1 MVRSSGPEG
10 SLTARQ
16 GAGLGG
22 WVSRVSLFSRSP
34 GTPHRK
40 STSKPTNME
49 SVYER
54 FLLTGVWGSTAICFV
69 LSSALKKKPHT
80 CIARVSVCGAS
91 FSIPF
96 SHIIIRTR
104 DRRRIKSKIKAGFS
118 YQGPEGRMKGELP
131 RDVEV
136 GLGSN
141 SGAGVGGR
149 KTPFFARSGILGKYG
164 AKIRAKKTEDFHR
177 CRRPLGRRGSLRGS
191 GGVQ

>member
-1 MVRSSGPEG
+1 MVWSSGPEG

-16 GAGLGG
+16 GAEALRLGFE
-22 WVSRVSLFSRSP
+22 SLAFQPVP
-34 GTPHRK
+34 GHTTPEKHLK
-40 STSKPTNME
+40 ANE
-49 SVYER
+49 YAVYER

-104 DRRRIKSKIKAGFS
+104 DLKRIKSKIKAGFS

-149 KTPFFARSGILGKYG
+149 KTPFFARSGILGK
-164 AKIRAKKTEDFHR
+164 
-177 CRRPLGRRGSLRGS
+177 
-191 GGVQ
+191 

>member
-118 YQGPEGRMKGELP
+118 KEGPEGRMKGELP
-131 RDVEV
+131 RGLWVWVRILE
-136 GLGSN
+136 LGS
-141 SGAGVGGR
+141 VGGKPHSSRVLGFWESMGR
-149 KTPFFARSGILGKYG
+149 KFARKKRKISTG
-164 AKIRAKKTEDFHR
+164 AEDR
-177 CRRPLGRRGSLRGS
+177 
-191 GGVQ
+191 